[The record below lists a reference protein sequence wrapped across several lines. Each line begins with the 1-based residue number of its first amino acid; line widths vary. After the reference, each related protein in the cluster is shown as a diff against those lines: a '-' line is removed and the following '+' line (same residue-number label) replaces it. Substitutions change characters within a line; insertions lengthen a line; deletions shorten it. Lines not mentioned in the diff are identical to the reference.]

1 MIRLGFEQL
10 TDKSSPPRPHTL
22 GWDQGCHCLCSLG
35 PYISSQQGC
44 LRHRCC
50 VSLFNHDVSFA
61 FALAC
66 DQLELQPR
74 QHLVLLFSGTPT
86 GKRSTECV
94 RVRLRVCFIFEIRK
108 KETLA

>member
-1 MIRLGFEQL
+1 MSLSLLAGPLHLFATGL
-10 TDKSSPPRPHTL
+10 PWT
-22 GWDQGCHCLCSLG
+22 QG
-35 PYISSQQGC
+35 
-44 LRHRCC
+44 CC

-108 KETLA
+108 E